1 MHRALGNKAVNNP
14 KIIKNYNSLRERSR
28 LVKKSHLTDT
38 REIKGPRLHEGRNK
52 RVYIPREFIIFGLP
66 SLEFRVQI
74 YPALRGLILTSPR
87 RESNQKWSQ
96 PGKIPG
102 KPTRGKQKYSGER
115 DSLPRSRKSPI
126 DKVLLNLSL
135 QF

>member
-1 MHRALGNKAVNNP
+1 MRG
-14 KIIKNYNSLRERSR
+14 E
-28 LVKKSHLTDT
+28 T
-38 REIKGPRLHEGRNK
+38 KG
-52 RVYIPREFIIFGLP
+52 YIPRECIIFGLP

-74 YPALRGLILTSPR
+74 YTALRGLIPTSPR

-115 DSLPRSRKSPI
+115 DSLPRSHKSPI
-126 DKVLLNLSL
+126 DKSPVEPEFTILNYKTQKDQSFTMTE
-135 QF
+135 QQAFTPVRTKVSKTH